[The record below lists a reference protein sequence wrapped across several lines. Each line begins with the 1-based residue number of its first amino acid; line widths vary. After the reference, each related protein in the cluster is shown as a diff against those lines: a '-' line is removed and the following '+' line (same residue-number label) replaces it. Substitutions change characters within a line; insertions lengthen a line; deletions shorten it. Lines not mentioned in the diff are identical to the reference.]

1 MKTPLAWLQLSK
13 EKIRL
18 LIAIAGISFADILMF
33 MQLGFKTALLNSAVR
48 IHENIKGDIFL
59 ISPQS
64 DALIGMKSFSSRRL
78 YEALAIKEVKSINS
92 LYIGFTTWKN
102 PLNQKTRQ
110 IMIMGF
116 NPKEAIFNL
125 SGVQKNLDKL
135 KQPDQVLFDTDSR
148 PEFGPIPQLFQE
160 RKEVKTEINNRQIEV
175 AGLFTIGATF
185 GADGNIIT
193 SDLNFLR
200 IFSQRDKGLIDVGVI
215 NLEEDANTEAVI
227 KTLKNKLNSGDV
239 LVLSRDEFV
248 NYERS
253 YWENTTAVGF
263 VFTLGTVMGLIV
275 GTVIVYQILYTDVA
289 DHLPEYATLKAMG
302 YTNNY
307 LLVLVFQQAIILACI
322 GFLPGLGFSAFLY
335 SVTAKATGL
344 PIFLS
349 KSLIISVFLLTL
361 FMCGFSGAIAVNKL
375 KSADPADI
383 F

>member
-1 MKTPLAWLQLSK
+1 MKTPLAWLQLSR
-13 EKIRL
+13 ERIRL
-18 LIAIAGISFADILMF
+18 LIALAGISFADILMF
-33 MQLGFKTALLNSAVR
+33 MQLGFKTALLNSSVR
-48 IHENIKGDIFL
+48 VHEKVQGDVFL
-59 ISPQS
+59 MNPQS
-64 DALIGMKSFSSRRL
+64 DALIAMKSFSSRRL
-78 YEALAIKEVKSINS
+78 YEALGVEGVKSINP

-102 PLNQKTRQ
+102 PETSKTRQ

-116 NPKEAIFNL
+116 NPKDQIFNL
-125 SGVQKNLDKL
+125 EGVQKNLDKL
-135 KQPDQVLFDTDSR
+135 KQPDMVLFDDNSR
-148 PEFGPIPQLFQE
+148 PEYGAIPELFNAGNQI
-160 RKEVKTEINNRQIEV
+160 KTEVNNRQIEV
-175 AGLFTIGATF
+175 AGLFTIGTTF
-185 GADGNIIT
+185 GADGNVIT

-200 IFSQRDKGLIDVGVI
+200 IFPDRDKGLIEIGVI
-215 NLEEDANTEAVI
+215 KLAENANTEAVI
-227 KTLKNKLNSGDV
+227 KTLKNELSGGDV
-239 LVLSRDEFV
+239 LVLSREEFL

-253 YWENTTAVGF
+253 YWENTTPVGF

-307 LLVLVFQQAIILACI
+307 LLVVVFQQAIILACI
-322 GFLPGLGFSAFLY
+322 GFLPGLGFSTFLY
-335 SVTAKATGL
+335 TVTAKATGL
-344 PIFLS
+344 PIFLN

>member
-1 MKTPLAWLQLSK
+1 
-13 EKIRL
+13 
-18 LIAIAGISFADILMF
+18 

-78 YEALAIKEVKSINS
+78 YEALAVKEVESINP

-116 NPKEAIFNL
+116 NPKEPIFNL

-148 PEFGPIPQLFQE
+148 PEFGPIPELFQE
-160 RKEVKTEINNRQIEV
+160 GKTVKTEISNRQIEV

-200 IFSQRDKGLIDVGVI
+200 IFAQRDKGLIDVGVI

-227 KTLKNKLNSGDV
+227 KTLKNKLSSGDV

-344 PIFLS
+344 PIFF
-349 KSLIISVFLLTL
+349 K
-361 FMCGFSGAIAVNKL
+361 
-375 KSADPADI
+375 
-383 F
+383 

>member
-289 DHLPEYATLKAMG
+289 DYLPEYATLKAMG

>member
-175 AGLFTIGATF
+175 AGLFTIGTTF

-200 IFSQRDKGLIDVGVI
+200 IFAQRDKGLIDVGVI

>member
-116 NPKEAIFNL
+116 NPKEPIFNL

-135 KQPDQVLFDTDSR
+135 KQADQVLFDTDSR

-175 AGLFTIGATF
+175 AGLFTIGTTF

-200 IFSQRDKGLIDVGVI
+200 IFAQRDKGLIDVGVI

-227 KTLKNKLNSGDV
+227 KTLKNKLHSGDV

>member
-78 YEALAIKEVKSINS
+78 YEALAVKEVKSINP

-160 RKEVKTEINNRQIEV
+160 GKKVKTEINNRQVEV
-175 AGLFTIGATF
+175 AGLFTIGTTF

-200 IFSQRDKGLIDVGVI
+200 IFAQRDKGLIDVGVI
-215 NLEEDANTEAVI
+215 NLEENANTEAVI
-227 KTLKNKLNSGDV
+227 KTLKNKLSGGDV

>member
-78 YEALAIKEVKSINS
+78 YEALAVKEVKSINP

-116 NPKEAIFNL
+116 NPKEAIFDL

-160 RKEVKTEINNRQIEV
+160 GKKVKTEINNRQVEV
-175 AGLFTIGATF
+175 AGLFTIGTTF

-200 IFSQRDKGLIDVGVI
+200 IFAQRDKGLIDVGVI
-215 NLEEDANTEAVI
+215 NLEENANTEAVI
-227 KTLKNKLNSGDV
+227 KTLKNKLSGGDV

>member
-175 AGLFTIGATF
+175 AGLFTIGTTF

>member
-78 YEALAIKEVKSINS
+78 YEALAVKEVESINP

-116 NPKEAIFNL
+116 NPKEPIFNL

-148 PEFGPIPQLFQE
+148 PEFGPIPELFQE
-160 RKEVKTEINNRQIEV
+160 GKTVKTEISNRQIEV

-200 IFSQRDKGLIDVGVI
+200 IFAQRDKGLIDVGVI

-227 KTLKNKLNSGDV
+227 KTLKNKLSSGDV

>member
-78 YEALAIKEVKSINS
+78 YEALAIKEVKSINP

-175 AGLFTIGATF
+175 AGLFTIGTTF

>member
-78 YEALAIKEVKSINS
+78 YEALAVKEVKSINP

-116 NPKEAIFNL
+116 NPKEAIFDL

-160 RKEVKTEINNRQIEV
+160 GKKVKTEINNRQVEV
-175 AGLFTIGATF
+175 AGLFTIGTTF

-200 IFSQRDKGLIDVGVI
+200 IFAQRDKGLIDVGVI
-215 NLEEDANTEAVI
+215 NLEENANTEAVI
-227 KTLKNKLNSGDV
+227 KTLKNKLSGGDV

-322 GFLPGLGFSAFLY
+322 GFFPGLGFSAFLY

-361 FMCGFSGAIAVNKL
+361 FMCSFSGAIAVNKL